1 MELPLSWFE
10 KLPFAPFQRVVP
22 VRGGDINLA
31 FRLETATQ
39 TYFIKVQP
47 TSRLLMAHEQVGL
60 LAQSGG

>member
-31 FRLETATQ
+31 FRVETATQ
-39 TYFIKVQP
+39 TYLIKVQP
-47 TSRLLMAHEQVGL
+47 HQPAS
-60 LAQSGG
+60 